1 MRCVCTRQSC
11 LVHNSRWVKRFYLVL
26 FFTNSLLHSWSL
38 ACTRYITIKQQY
50 LPYTNTNSPAII
62 PTYDRVL
69 SAIGKVFQDIVEEY
83 WSIGKSLQD
92 LVKGQK
98 RNTAQLVRIGTIV
111 EWKWGLK
118 EDLQGD
124 RKESENKE
132 NRDEEEKSKDNP
144 RESQEEIEKGTLL
157 LTFC

>member
-1 MRCVCTRQSC
+1 
-11 LVHNSRWVKRFYLVL
+11 
-26 FFTNSLLHSWSL
+26 
-38 ACTRYITIKQQY
+38 
-50 LPYTNTNSPAII
+50 
-62 PTYDRVL
+62 
-69 SAIGKVFQDIVEEY
+69 
-83 WSIGKSLQD
+83 
-92 LVKGQK
+92 
-98 RNTAQLVRIGTIV
+98 
-111 EWKWGLK
+111 LK